1 MKKALITG
9 ITGQDGSYLVELLL
23 GKGYEVHGMVRR
35 VAIEDPKHR
44 FWRINRLLDRI
55 TIHDASLE
63 NYGSVFD
70 MVEKVKPDECY
81 HLAAQSY
88 VAVSF
93 EDPFSTLNTNINGTL
108 YLLSAIKQRAPECR
122 IYFAATSEMFGKA
135 KESPQN
141 EDTPFH
147 PRSPYGISKM
157 TGFELMR
164 NYREAHDMFVCC
176 GILFNHESPRRGME
190 FVTRKI
196 TNTAV
201 KIKLGKADELILGN
215 LKAKRDWGYAPEFVE
230 AMWCMLQ
237 QGDPDDYIIAT
248 NTSHSIKEFVKVV
261 FDYLELDWN
270 KYVKVD
276 NKFFRPA
283 EVVQLRGDYTK
294 ARENLGW
301 EPKTHF
307 RKLAKIMVDAD
318 LRLEERTV

>member
-9 ITGQDGSYLVELLL
+9 ITGQDGSYLVEFLL

-35 VAIEDPKHR
+35 VAAENPKHR
-44 FWRINRLLDRI
+44 FWRINHLLHRL

-70 MVEKVKPDECY
+70 VVEKVAPDECY

-108 YLLSAIKQRAPECR
+108 YLLSAIKQRSPECKV
-122 IYFAATSEMFGKA
+122 YFAATSELFGKA

-141 EDTPFH
+141 ENTPFH

-157 TGFELMR
+157 TGFELVR
-164 NYREAHDMFVCC
+164 NYREGYNIFTCC
-176 GILFNHESPRRGME
+176 GLLFNHESPRRGME

-196 TNTAV
+196 TNTAA
-201 KIKLGKADELILGN
+201 KIKLGKTNNLILGN
-215 LKAKRDWGYAPEFVE
+215 LEARRDWGYAPEFVE
-230 AMWCMLQ
+230 AMWYMLQ
-237 QGDPDDYIIAT
+237 QNTPDDYVIAT

-270 KYVKVD
+270 KYVKID
-276 NKFFRPA
+276 SKFFRPA
-283 EVVQLRGDYTK
+283 EVTQLMGDYTK
-294 ARENLGW
+294 AYETFGW
-301 EPKTHF
+301 MPKVYF
-307 RKLAKIMVDAD
+307 ERLAKIMVDAD
-318 LRLEERTV
+318 MLLEKK

>member
-1 MKKALITG
+1 MKRALITG
-9 ITGQDGSYLVELLL
+9 VTGQDGSYLAEFLLD
-23 GKGYEVHGMVRR
+23 KGYEVHGMVRR

-44 FWRINRLLDRI
+44 FWRINHLLNSI
-55 TIHDASLE
+55 TIHEASLE
-63 NYGSVFD
+63 NYGSIFD
-70 MVEKVKPDECY
+70 VIWKVKPDECY

-88 VAVSF
+88 VAISF
-93 EDPFSTLNTNINGTL
+93 EDPFSTLNANIYGTL
-108 YLLSAIKQRAPECR
+108 YLLSAIKQISPECR
-122 IYFAATSEMFGKA
+122 VYFAATSEMFGKA
-135 KESPQN
+135 KETPQN

-164 NYREAHDMFVCC
+164 NYRESYDIFACC

-196 TNTAV
+196 TNTAA
-201 KIKLGKADELILGN
+201 KIKLGKADKLVLGN

-230 AMWCMLQ
+230 AMWGMLQ
-237 QGDPDDYIIAT
+237 QDAPDDYVIAT
-248 NTSHSIKEFVKVV
+248 NTSHSIKEFVKAV

-276 NKFFRPA
+276 SKFFRPA

-294 ARENLGW
+294 ANKNLGW
-301 EPKTHF
+301 KPKVNF
-307 RKLAKIMVDAD
+307 KELAKIMVDAD
-318 LRLEERTV
+318 LILEEN